1 MWTDEHCTKRVCK
14 SKVLRN
20 GEAKSKIGIKE
31 ASKYLTICNNFNLPH
46 FGVFLGIMEY
56 ILKFTYNISKI
67 KFEEQYI
74 LCCNS
79 NVQAQT

>member
-14 SKVLRN
+14 SKVLTN

-46 FGVFLGIMEY
+46 FVF
-56 ILKFTYNISKI
+56 F
-67 KFEEQYI
+67 
-74 LCCNS
+74 
-79 NVQAQT
+79 

>member
-1 MWTDEHCTKRVCK
+1 MKPQEITSLKILTLVYLFVAGCLEKESGNCKKNKEMWTDEHCTKRVCK

-46 FGVFLGIMEY
+46 FGF
-56 ILKFTYNISKI
+56 F
-67 KFEEQYI
+67 
-74 LCCNS
+74 
-79 NVQAQT
+79 